1 MDGLQVG
8 HFKPPP
14 DGFDPLAASERELLR
29 HGYPA
34 RPPED
39 LLPALGERWEHVVS
53 RSKQFALPEFAPVPV
68 EPDGAA
74 ATGSDNALGSG
85 WAGSMAPAPVLAVD
99 ALGHSTIDPVTWVSG
114 QWTVPDVA
122 AVGSGTFACAT
133 WIGIDGA
140 PVGNSTDI
148 LQAGTTH
155 RIDGGSHR
163 TSAWWEW
170 LPNPAHEITS
180 FPVHPGDVVFCLIC
194 APEPTGARIYLTNIT
209 TCAFTAFP
217 VTTDGGSWELTGDSA
232 EWILENPEL
241 SGGGFAKLP
250 RFGDVYFDD
259 CIAGTRDNRLLFG
272 GDDSKNRIDSW
283 ITSASTLHSLADP
296 VAETDRLIKIHCR
309 L

>member
-1 MDGLQVG
+1 
-8 HFKPPP
+8 
-14 DGFDPLAASERELLR
+14 
-29 HGYPA
+29 
-34 RPPED
+34 
-39 LLPALGERWEHVVS
+39 
-53 RSKQFALPEFAPVPV
+53 
-68 EPDGAA
+68 
-74 ATGSDNALGSG
+74 
-85 WAGSMAPAPVLAVD
+85 
-99 ALGHSTIDPVTWVSG
+99 
-114 QWTVPDVA
+114 
-122 AVGSGTFACAT
+122 VGSGTFACAT

-259 CIAGTRDNRLLFG
+259 CIAGTRDSRLLFG